1 MTDHHDMA
9 FVGYVRRAAEEETD
23 DDGIPLPAE
32 RRIIVFPGMELT
44 LGVPC
49 QALLLFDADFPE
61 DLFSLAMIALGLE
74 PPTSDKAKQQ
84 PPQRLNSIQSLKG
97 LKEKID
103 EHNFLRGRYTVF
115 PNVSDNE
122 SSLLR
127 KGLAGK
133 YIEMPWV
140 GGYVDGLVSGLGEG
154 NKNILAGKSK
164 EWGNKKIALF
174 QTSDNRRADHNDLG
188 KCSTWVKWAR
198 PTAEALRQA
207 CLAQES
213 RTSQD
218 DPKLPTVSIESMS
231 VSNSAFLGPVDLD
244 LNAQY
249 NAL

>member
-1 MTDHHDMA
+1 MDQGAHFFRCDFQVHSPRDGRWKGPKSTTAEDRAKYAAALIAACRQSQLHAIAMTDHHDMA

-154 NKNILAGKSK
+154 N
-164 EWGNKKIALF
+164 
-174 QTSDNRRADHNDLG
+174 
-188 KCSTWVKWAR
+188 
-198 PTAEALRQA
+198 
-207 CLAQES
+207 
-213 RTSQD
+213 
-218 DPKLPTVSIESMS
+218 
-231 VSNSAFLGPVDLD
+231 
-244 LNAQY
+244 
-249 NAL
+249 